1 MAQLQG
7 QFLPTQ
13 YIFDVQALRTN
24 AIEQPQL
31 RELLIRVAL
40 AFQQSNIT
48 VNNKTSATYSLQEIL
63 DNNQWFTT
71 TANNPRAEYRKV
83 INIGALLNAAPS
95 TIAHGITVTS
105 TTVFTNIR
113 GFASDTT
120 NNVYIPIP
128 FVDVSGTIAAG
139 NIEIYVDAT
148 NVVITPTGDAT
159 NFDVCL
165 VVLEYIQ

>member
-31 RELLIRVAL
+31 RELLVRIAL

-63 DNNQWFTT
+63 DNNQWFMTSS
-71 TANNPRAEYRKV
+71 AQPRAEYRKAFDV
-83 INIGALLNAAPS
+83 GPLLNAAP
-95 TIAHGITVTS
+95 TVVAHGITVTS
-105 TTVFTNIR
+105 NTVFTRIYAT
-113 GFASDTT
+113 ASDST
-120 NNVYIPIP
+120 NNVYVPIP
-128 FVDVSGTIAAG
+128 FIDVSSTVAAG

-148 NVVITPTGDAT
+148 NIVITPTGDAT

-165 VVLEYIQ
+165 VVLEYLQ